1 MFYISKN
8 KNIVSALTVV
18 GHCHCYECAYWL
30 KNFSL
35 WKSKLLKPDF
45 NHRKRCHT
53 NTLTLLCNTK
63 ERNNRAKKNS
73 FCAYPKKTFN
83 WVLKIVATIA
93 RKSVF
98 YISPYPNKTEKYK
111 SHVTILRVVYT
122 STKSTRHRRPKLVSL
137 SSISCSE
144 SGFCGDGESGPAKYI
159 PFTLHGLKWVFLLM
173 LFSFLCN
180 YKWCD

>member
-1 MFYISKN
+1 MNVHIGWKISVCGK
-8 KNIVSALTVV
+8 VSCWSQILITGNAATQIRWPSSAIQKK
-18 GHCHCYECAYWL
+18 EITEQ
-30 KNFSL
+30 K
-35 WKSKLLKPDF
+35 KKKP
-45 NHRKRCHT
+45 
-53 NTLTLLCNTK
+53 
-63 ERNNRAKKNS
+63 S

-98 YISPYPNKTEKYK
+98 YISPYLNKTEKYK

-137 SSISCSE
+137 SSISCLE